1 MHLSKITITSLL
13 LGLSGLLVGIVFKLN
28 HLMGSEQLFNAG
40 AFTAVVGLLLAV
52 RDVWK
57 NSKS

>member
-57 NSKS
+57 NSKL

>member
-13 LGLSGLLVGIVFKLN
+13 LGLSGLLVGIAFKLN
-28 HLMGSEQLFNAG
+28 HLMGAEQLFNAG

-57 NSKS
+57 QSKS